1 MQLKKIALAIAAAA
15 SMVSSFA
22 AVNTTDA
29 PELVFM
35 AWNAKGTFGKDLGV
49 TLDSLKKTTKFEV
62 AGSNWNSFLALG
74 GVDTQWMV
82 ASYIS
87 INDGF
92 SVNDRVLTTTL
103 SSSKELNNIDLNDA
117 GDVFKSVTLGQTIRG
132 GFVANHEVTV
142 VYGDLGDANDGGG
155 TFADRL
161 PTNSSIG
168 STASLFRFA
177 TSNDDSGTLSN
188 LTDLSV
194 PATFNTANFTAS
206 TLTITAVPEP
216 TTYAML
222 IAGLLG
228 IGFMVRRRNV

>member
-49 TLDSLKKTTKFEV
+49 TLDSLTKTTTFEV

-74 GVDTQWMV
+74 GLDTQWMV

-103 SSSKELNNIDLNDA
+103 SSAKELNNIDLNDS

-161 PTNSSIG
+161 PTNSSI
-168 STASLFRFA
+168 SPAFVDLYRFA
-177 TSNDDSGTLSN
+177 TSNDDSGTLSTLTN
-188 LTDLSV
+188 LN
-194 PATFNTANFTAS
+194 ATAS
-206 TLTITAVPEP
+206 NSAQFMGTTLTITAVPEP

-228 IGFMVRRRNV
+228 IGFMVRRRNA